1 MKYNMN
7 YSKRWL
13 GALFTL
19 LLLVTTATVAMAAAE
34 TVSAAESET
43 VAEEG
48 HGETPTTRGPYDAF
62 AAALA
67 IGVAALATSLA
78 QTRIGTAGIGA
89 IADNPKRLGAV
100 IMLIAIPETVAILG
114 FVVAYL
120 ILT

>member
-19 LLLVTTATVAMAAAE
+19 LLLVTTAAVAIAQTNTVVASGTE
-34 TVSAAESET
+34 TIDP
-43 VAEEG
+43 G
-48 HGETPTTRGPYDAF
+48 HDSKTPTTRGPYDTL

-114 FVVAYL
+114 FVIAYL